1 VGEQDKTRFIGIT
14 AQQAKIVHH
23 WVVCHEHQKTC

>member
-1 VGEQDKTRFIGIT
+1 MIEVKQGPYVGEQDKTRFIGIT

-23 WVVCHEHQKTC
+23 